1 MRKDPFSVIIEPR
14 PKSSGSGSNI
24 LNATYL
30 TSNKINHVFRV
41 TIKVVINTEFLPI
54 GFAAESS
61 PHTQKSTNLAPIT
74 TTL

>member
-1 MRKDPFSVIIEPR
+1 MKMLVKKIVIPLIFRRQHEMGIDPASVIIEPR

-41 TIKVVINTEFLPI
+41 TI
-54 GFAAESS
+54 
-61 PHTQKSTNLAPIT
+61 
-74 TTL
+74 